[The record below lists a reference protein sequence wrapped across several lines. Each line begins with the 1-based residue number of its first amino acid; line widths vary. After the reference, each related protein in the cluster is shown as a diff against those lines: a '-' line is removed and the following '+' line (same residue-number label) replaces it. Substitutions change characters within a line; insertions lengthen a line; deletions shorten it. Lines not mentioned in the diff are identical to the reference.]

1 MGLKDFFSR
10 KKEEPKKD
18 EVVQEE
24 VKHEE
29 LKKEETAEVKEEA
42 VKAEETVEPAEGSQ
56 TSEDAKKGFALGVEN
71 VMDGYRRKWMFITIG
86 FVFWRGTPV

>member
-29 LKKEETAEVKEEA
+29 IKKEEPEKAEVKEEA
-42 VKAEETVEPAEGSQ
+42 VKAEETATLLFSMVILTLSQ
-56 TSEDAKKGFALGVEN
+56 YLAQPFTFHKIVFLLI
-71 VMDGYRRKWMFITIG
+71 RKCILSLSLPEI
-86 FVFWRGTPV
+86 

>member
-29 LKKEETAEVKEEA
+29 LKKEETEVM
-42 VKAEETVEPAEGSQ
+42 
-56 TSEDAKKGFALGVEN
+56 KKNFYKVILKKKIK
-71 VMDGYRRKWMFITIG
+71 RSW
-86 FVFWRGTPV
+86 